1 MAPSHSPT
9 FGQDLNS
16 RADPRHAEPTTT
28 SRADAE
34 GTITTVLPLAAA
46 RNEGVGRHAECNA
59 ASPSFVTA

>member
-46 RNEGVGRHAECNA
+46 Q
-59 ASPSFVTA
+59 